1 MNWDAIG
8 ATGEIIGAFAVVV
21 SLIYLATQIR
31 NQNLEAKISS
41 VHEIT
46 EAFRLAITSFQDAQ
60 RAEVYTR
67 ALDNYDGLSDAEK
80 LQFISMVQG
89 LLRVWEEAF
98 YQYTEKRLDERV
110 WNAWLAQYKD
120 WISSSGFQRV
130 WEIRKHTYSPDFQHL
145 VDGVELGVYKLE

>member
-8 ATGEIIGAFAVVV
+8 AVGETVGALAVVI
-21 SLIYLATQIR
+21 SLVYLATQIR
-31 NQNLEAKISS
+31 NQNREAKISS

-46 EAFRLAITSFQDAQ
+46 EAFRQAITSFQDAQ
-60 RAEVYTR
+60 RATVYTK
-67 ALDNYDGLSDAEK
+67 ALNDYDGLSEAEK

-98 YQYTEKRLDERV
+98 YQFTEARLDERV
-110 WNAWLAQYKD
+110 WNAWVAQYRD

-130 WEIRKHTYSPDFQHL
+130 WAIRKHTYSPDFQAF
-145 VDGVELGVYKLE
+145 VDNIEHGEYKLE

>member
-8 ATGEIIGAFAVVV
+8 AIGEIIGAFAVVI

-31 NQNLEAKISS
+31 NQNREAKISS

-67 ALDNYDGLSDAEK
+67 ALNNYEGLSDAEK

-89 LLRVWEEAF
+89 VLRVWEEAF
-98 YQYTEKRLDERV
+98 YQYSEKRLDERV
-110 WNAWLAQYKD
+110 WNAWSAQYKD
-120 WISSSGFQRV
+120 WLSSPGFQKV
-130 WEIRKHTYSPDFQHL
+130 WEIRKHTYSAEFQL
-145 VDGVELGVYKLE
+145 IVDSIEVGQYKLE